1 MRRLH
6 LQIFGALSLTGLSSV
21 LIVVLIGALF
31 GDDGHQAPGIV
42 RDMGALVVEGLP
54 DRDRPGF
61 ERGLLRRARRLK
73 ASISVWDADGRLL
86 GKAGQAL
93 ARPERSGRPHGFVH
107 KRDALFVTLDDGRTL
122 GVAFHGAHGWFG
134 LRKSVV
140 AVGCLLLVL
149 LVGSYLASRRITRR
163 LEQLEQGVTRFGEG
177 QLSVRVA
184 VEGRDEVAQLAR
196 AFNRSFER
204 ISGLLTRQRRMLQSA
219 SHELRSPL
227 ARVRMAFEL
236 VRDSDSEAD
245 KARIGAEV
253 ERDIAELD
261 ALISD
266 LLLAGRLSD
275 TELPKEFTP
284 LALAQ
289 IVREETQRVRARY
302 AEQPG
307 DGELT
312 LLGNARMLR
321 SLVRNL
327 LENAKRYGREPV
339 SASLAREGGT
349 LKLCLDDQGG
359 LLPEEDRER
368 IFEPFYRPAGH
379 REGKD
384 GGVGLGLSLV
394 RSIAEHHGGSVR
406 YVAHEGHSR
415 FEVSLPVAEEGTA

>member
-6 LQIFGALSLTGLSSV
+6 LQIFGALALTGLTCV
-21 LIVVLIGALF
+21 LLVVLIHGLF
-31 GDDGHQAPGIV
+31 GDDGQAPGVV

-61 ERGLLRRARRLK
+61 ERGLLRRAHRLK
-73 ASISVWDADGRLL
+73 ASISVWDRDGTLL
-86 GKAGQAL
+86 GRAGQAL
-93 ARPERSGRPHGFVH
+93 RRPDESARPQSFVH

-122 GVAFHGAHGWFG
+122 GVSFNVAQHWFG
-134 LRKSVV
+134 LRRSVV
-140 AVGCLLLVL
+140 AVCGLLLVL
-149 LVGSYLASRRITRR
+149 MCGSYLASRRITWR
-163 LEQLEQGVTRFGEG
+163 LEQLERGVTRFGEG
-177 QLSVRVA
+177 DLGTRVA
-184 VEGRDEVAQLAR
+184 VQGRDEVAQLAS

-204 ISGLLTRQRRMLQSA
+204 ISGLVQRQRRMLQSA

-227 ARVRMAFEL
+227 ARVRMALEL
-236 VRDSDSEAD
+236 LREPGVAEAEQ
-245 KARIGAEV
+245 ARIGVEV

-275 TELPKEFTP
+275 TELPRDFSV
-284 LALAQ
+284 LSLAQ
-289 IVREETQRVRARY
+289 IVREECARVKAEYKARPEDE
-302 AEQPG
+302 ALRVQ
-307 DGELT
+307 
-312 LLGNARMLR
+312 GNARMLR
-321 SLVRNL
+321 SLLRNL

-339 SASLAREGGT
+339 SASLHSDGAQ
-349 LKLCLDDQGG
+349 LKLWLDDQGSVV
-359 LLPEEDRER
+359 PEEDHER

-384 GGVGLGLSLV
+384 GGVGLGLALV

-415 FEVSLPVAEEGTA
+415 FEVVLPLTS

>member
-6 LQIFGALSLTGLSSV
+6 LQIFGALALTSLSSV
-21 LIVVLIGALF
+21 LLVLLIGSLF
-31 GDDGHQAPGIV
+31 GDDGHKAPSIV

-61 ERGLLRRARRLK
+61 ERGLMRRARRLK
-73 ASISVWDADGRLL
+73 ASISVWDRDGALL
-86 GKAGQAL
+86 GKAGRAL
-93 ARPERSGRPHGFVH
+93 APPQPGRRPQGFTH
-107 KRDALFVTLDDGRTL
+107 THDALFVTLDDGRML
-122 GVAFHGAHGWFG
+122 GVAFHEAHSWFG
-134 LRKSVV
+134 LRRSAV
-140 AVGCLLLVL
+140 AVCCLLLVL
-149 LVGSYLASRRITRR
+149 LVGSYLAARRITRR
-163 LEQLEQGVTRFGEG
+163 LEQLERGVTRFGEG
-177 QLSVRVA
+177 DLGTRVA

-236 VRDSDSEAD
+236 VHDAD
-245 KARIGAEV
+245 PAAEARIRADV

-261 ALISD
+261 ALIAD

-275 TELPKEFTP
+275 TELPKDFAP
-284 LALAQ
+284 LALAD
-289 IVREETQRVRARY
+289 IVREETRRVHASY
-302 AEQPG
+302 AEKPE
-307 DGELT
+307 DAA
-312 LLGNARMLR
+312 LLVSGNARMLR

-327 LENAKRYGREPV
+327 LENAKRHGREPV
-339 SASLAREGGT
+339 SASLALEGRA
-349 LKLCLDDQGG
+349 LKLWLDDQGG

-368 IFEPFYRPAGH
+368 IFEPFYRPLGH

-384 GGVGLGLSLV
+384 GGVGLGLALV

-406 YVAHEGHSR
+406 YVAYQGHSR
-415 FEVSLPVAEEGTA
+415 FEVTLPLVG